1 MSRRRPPRISGMLP
15 VAKRSGPTS
24 HDIVDLARKALRER
38 RIGHTGTLDPMAE
51 GLLLLCVGKA
61 TRLQQ
66 YLLDWEKE
74 YLGEIRLG
82 WATDTYD
89 TEGEITTEK
98 TTPPMIG
105 DEELRRLEDEFS
117 GSYDQLP
124 PAFSAKKIGGKKAYE
139 LARKGEEVKVEPRE
153 VHVHSLR
160 ISRED
165 EETLIVRLTVS
176 SGFYVR
182 SLAHDI
188 GLKLGC
194 GGHLR
199 RLERLRIGPF
209 ETSDALPQVDLERAA
224 VPEEILE
231 GHHWVPLEKSP
242 LPFQTLEINPGAAQ
256 RFVNGQ
262 EIVVL
267 GKPEDQN
274 SPGARLGIACEGSL
288 LGIGTVQHLLARGR
302 TLGIRPSLVLNPDF
316 RI

>member
-1 MSRRRPPRISGMLP
+1 MSRRRPPLISGLLP
-15 VAKRSGPTS
+15 VAKRNGPTS

-66 YLLDWEKE
+66 YLLNWEKE
-74 YLGEIRLG
+74 YLGQIRLG

-89 TEGEITTEK
+89 TEGVATTERREAPDI
-98 TTPPMIG
+98 T
-105 DEELRRLEDEFS
+105 EEDLRILETEFS
-117 GSYDQLP
+117 GRYEQRP
-124 PAFSAKKIGGKKAYE
+124 PVYSAKKIRGKKAYE
-139 LARKGEEVKVEPRE
+139 LARKGEEVKVDPRE

-165 EETLIVRLTVS
+165 RENLIVRLTVS

-182 SLAHDI
+182 SLADDI
-188 GLKLGC
+188 GRRLGC

-209 ETSDALPQVDLERAA
+209 GISEALPQVDLENAENPAA
-224 VPEEILE
+224 IIDSD
-231 GHHWVPLEKSP
+231 WWIPLERAP
-242 LPFQTLEINPGAAQ
+242 LPFETLNINPGAASS
-256 RFVNGQ
+256 FANGQ
-262 EIVVL
+262 EIIVMEKTQTEHRV
-267 GKPEDQN
+267 G
-274 SPGARLGIACEGSL
+274 GFLGIACEGQL
-288 LGIGTVQHLLARGR
+288 LGIGTIQNILARGR

-316 RI
+316 RP